1 VKPFDAL
8 ILITKKVRMEWIDL
22 MALDP
27 ELSPK
32 AFKVAGVIGTHFNNY
47 SGDTYVS
54 QERIARVVGLSRRTV
69 QNAIVELEKLGYVI
83 VGRRELGTR
92 SDGRR
97 VCGGRGAANTYT
109 PAFKGTRIP
118 ATDAA
123 RKLAARCVLSWEQRT
138 QNAARKDA
146 AGYVPTLID
155 NSLMGHRLGAEGHL
169 LLARL
174 GCDVFR
180 AWFRNVEV
188 AGIADDTL
196 TLSTPTTF
204 HRDWIKNNF
213 IDDVLA
219 CWQKAQPAIKRVEV
233 VSRHNS
239 RQP

>member
-1 VKPFDAL
+1 VKPSEDL
-8 ILITKKVRMEWIDL
+8 ILITKKVRMEWTDM

-27 ELSPK
+27 DLSPK
-32 AFKVAGVIGTHFNNY
+32 AFKVAAVIGTHFNNY
-47 SGDTYVS
+47 SGDTYVT

-97 VCGGRGAANTYT
+97 VCGGRGIANTYT
-109 PAFKGTRIP
+109 PAFKGTQIF

-138 QNAARKDA
+138 QNAARKHA
-146 AGYVPTLID
+146 AGCVPTLID
-155 NSLMGHRLGAEGHL
+155 NSLISHRLGAEGHL

-174 GCDVFR
+174 GCDVFHS
-180 AWFRNVEV
+180 WFRDVEV
-188 AGIADDTL
+188 AAVADDTL
-196 TLSTPTTF
+196 TLSAPTTF
-204 HRDWIKNNF
+204 FRDWIKNNF
-213 IDDVLA
+213 TNDVLA
-219 CWQKAQPAIKRVEV
+219 CWQKAQPTIKRVEV
-233 VSRHNS
+233 VSRC